1 MGPYFSVPRQ
11 PVGLSH
17 IDRLPWTCIRA
28 NFTRGNRQSTGW
40 HASGGRSCHC
50 CPGLGAEFR
59 EGKKLMEIFV
69 ANLSFASAEA
79 DLRQLFDAFGAVE
92 RVIIVKDRETGRSRG
107 FGFVGMPN
115 EDEARDAIEGLNGTE
130 FQGRTLAINEARPRE
145 PRSNRRNG

>member
-1 MGPYFSVPRQ
+1 
-11 PVGLSH
+11 
-17 IDRLPWTCIRA
+17 
-28 NFTRGNRQSTGW
+28 
-40 HASGGRSCHC
+40 
-50 CPGLGAEFR
+50 
-59 EGKKLMEIFV
+59 MEIFV